1 MFPPGAALPAMAW
14 SWRLTLSTSFE
25 REEIDM
31 PESKKL
37 VIVNSRGFD
46 DERSSVAWSIAN
58 TAAAS
63 GMDVTVFLV
72 AAGVDWVRKGAA
84 KVAQLNPLDPTMNTM
99 IGNFLEN
106 GGRVLV
112 CPPCAK
118 VRGYSQESLVDGA
131 ILAGAPSMLQEIVAG
146 AASLSF

>member
-1 MFPPGAALPAMAW
+1 M
-14 SWRLTLSTSFE
+14 TE
-25 REEIDM
+25 Q
-31 PESKKL
+31 KKL

-63 GMDVTVFLV
+63 EMDVTMFLV

-84 KVAQLNPLDPTMNTM
+84 AVARLNPLDPTMSDM
-99 IGNFLEN
+99 IGSFLEN
-106 GGRVLV
+106 GGRILV

-118 VRGYSQESLVDGA
+118 VRGYSEESLIEGVTV
-131 ILAGAPSMLQEIVAG
+131 AGAPVMLEELNAG
-146 AASLSF
+146 AATLSF

>member
-1 MFPPGAALPAMAW
+1 M
-14 SWRLTLSTSFE
+14 S
-25 REEIDM
+25 
-31 PESKKL
+31 ESKKL

-58 TAAAS
+58 TAVAS
-63 GMDVTVFLV
+63 GMEVTMFLV

-84 KVAQLNPLDPTMNTM
+84 HVAQLNPLDPTMNTM
-99 IGNFLEN
+99 IGNFLEG

-118 VRGYSQESLVDGA
+118 VRGYGQESLIDGA
-131 ILAGAPSMLQEIVAG
+131 VLAGAPVMLEQIVAG

>member
-1 MFPPGAALPAMAW
+1 M
-14 SWRLTLSTSFE
+14 S
-25 REEIDM
+25 DQ
-31 PESKKL
+31 KKL

-58 TAAAS
+58 TAIAS
-63 GMDVTVFLV
+63 NMDVTVFLV

-84 KVAQLNPLDPTMNTM
+84 DVAQLNPLDPTMNDM

-106 GGRVLV
+106 GGRILI

-118 VRGYSQESLVDGA
+118 VRGYSEDSLIDGVT
-131 ILAGAPSMLQEIVAG
+131 IAGAPVMLEEIQQNAG
-146 AASLSF
+146 ALCF